1 MSSTLK
7 RAAGAV
13 TRAPVGYWNGL
24 TYPFKGVSFVFA
36 KHPGLVKIWI
46 FPILITL
53 LVFCLG
59 SWASWSFADEIISEW
74 WAEPEGDGF
83 FDGVAR
89 FFHSFVEVL
98 LSLFMWVASIIVLLF
113 LTSVIAAPFNG
124 ALSEAVE
131 RLATGCAESP
141 GGLRVFA
148 RDIGRTIVLELVK
161 LVLYLAVMVPL
172 MILQCAVPGFGSV
185 LYSIFAFVFT
195 AWYWGLDYIDWPAE
209 RRGWK
214 VGERFAHARANFMT
228 LFGFGT
234 GVWLFLFIPFVN
246 LLFMPAAVAGGT
258 LLYLDMVGPAPDS
271 GGEDPVAPPAAH

>member
-1 MSSTLK
+1 
-7 RAAGAV
+7 
-13 TRAPVGYWNGL
+13 
-24 TYPFKGVSFVFA
+24 
-36 KHPGLVKIWI
+36 
-46 FPILITL
+46 
-53 LVFCLG
+53 
-59 SWASWSFADEIISEW
+59 
-74 WAEPEGDGF
+74 
-83 FDGVAR
+83 
-89 FFHSFVEVL
+89 
-98 LSLFMWVASIIVLLF
+98 
-113 LTSVIAAPFNG
+113 
-124 ALSEAVE
+124 
-131 RLATGCAESP
+131 
-141 GGLRVFA
+141 
-148 RDIGRTIVLELVK
+148 
-161 LVLYLAVMVPL
+161 
-172 MILQCAVPGFGSV
+172 PGFGSV